1 MARPYTWSHFDSLN
15 SFSHFNH
22 PLAHPLGANFRE
34 FVGVVRWQP
43 LRALFITGRIVQMH
57 TGDDPFGK
65 NYGSNILLSYINRAS
80 DYDNF
85 IGQGVSA
92 NTRLLG
98 LDVSWELWRNT
109 FMDFHVLLR
118 NKKSDDKAFDL
129 DNRIFTMGVRMNF
142 WPVNND
148 F

>member
-1 MARPYTWSHFDSLN
+1 
-15 SFSHFNH
+15 
-22 PLAHPLGANFRE
+22 
-34 FVGVVRWQP
+34 
-43 LRALFITGRIVQMH
+43 MH